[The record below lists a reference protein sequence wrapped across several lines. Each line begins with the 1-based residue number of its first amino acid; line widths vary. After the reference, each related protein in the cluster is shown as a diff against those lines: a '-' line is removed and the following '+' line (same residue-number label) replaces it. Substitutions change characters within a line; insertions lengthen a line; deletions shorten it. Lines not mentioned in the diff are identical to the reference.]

1 MMGEG
6 KLAEFP
12 ARTILE
18 VLFTKEPAA
27 LLTVATRAARY
38 DVIAGRGGIR
48 FASRGTLGGE
58 TAMFLLLMEH
68 EGSFTLGPVAHD
80 YASNCTFVTLADLD
94 HRFAAWQERLKGVDQ
109 ALLDPGNLYWWR
121 SRLSKDVQQLSGP
134 EYEVAQLTRDRAL
147 SIDVIASTLGKEI
160 IDIARVLAHMARLEP
175 FEAVPY
181 TRRPRLRTFHG
192 VVASR
197 DPLNAATLWK
207 SVCTAEIPLQ
217 WDTRSLLYRQTLSHP
232 AYDVELVF
240 LTQATDDTM
249 RDIVRAADIMLF
261 LLSDFPCDEER
272 YLNSLRALNAEVKVF
287 FWGTK
292 RRRWL
297 RHVPESVYLSGA
309 LAKDAIL
316 QGLDVFL

>member
-1 MMGEG
+1 MGEG

-18 VLFTKEPAA
+18 VLFTKDPGA
-27 LLTVATRAARY
+27 LLTVSTRAVRY
-38 DVIAGRGGIR
+38 DVVAGRGGIR
-48 FASRGTLGGE
+48 FASRGAVGGE
-58 TAMFLLLMEH
+58 TALFLLLMER
-68 EGSFTLGPVAHD
+68 EGSFTLGPVAKD
-80 YASNCTFVTLADLD
+80 YPSNCTFATLADLD
-94 HRFAAWQERLKGVDQ
+94 QRFAAWQERLKGVDQ
-109 ALLDPGNLYWWR
+109 AFLDPGKLYWWH

-147 SIDVIASTLGKEI
+147 SVDVIASTLGKDI
-160 IDIARVLAHMARLEP
+160 IDIAHVLARMARLEP
-175 FEAVPY
+175 FEAVPFI
-181 TRRPRLRTFHG
+181 RKPRLRTFHA

-197 DPLNAATLWK
+197 DPLKASTLWK
-207 SVCTAEIPLQ
+207 SVCTVDIPLQ
-217 WDTRSLLYRQTLSHP
+217 WDTRSLLYRQTISHP

-240 LTQATDDTM
+240 LTQAADETM

-261 LLSDFPCDEER
+261 LLSDLPGDEEQ
-272 YLNSLRALNAEVKVF
+272 YLKSLLAINPDVQVF

-297 RHVPESVYLSGA
+297 KHIPESVYLASE
-309 LAKDAIL
+309 LEKDAIL